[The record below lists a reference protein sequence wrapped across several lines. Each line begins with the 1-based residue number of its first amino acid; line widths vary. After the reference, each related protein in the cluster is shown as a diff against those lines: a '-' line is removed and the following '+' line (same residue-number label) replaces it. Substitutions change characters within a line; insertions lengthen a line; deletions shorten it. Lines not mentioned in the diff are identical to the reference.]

1 MKNYYHVLVTVGE
14 EIKDIKF
21 PYSKSI
27 VSFDNGMI
35 KIETENS
42 FGDFNIAGY
51 FNENSIV
58 GFFEDVH
65 TD

>member
-1 MKNYYHVLVTVGE
+1 
-14 EIKDIKF
+14 
-21 PYSKSI
+21 
-27 VSFDNGMI
+27 MI

-42 FGDFNIAGY
+42 FGDFNISGY